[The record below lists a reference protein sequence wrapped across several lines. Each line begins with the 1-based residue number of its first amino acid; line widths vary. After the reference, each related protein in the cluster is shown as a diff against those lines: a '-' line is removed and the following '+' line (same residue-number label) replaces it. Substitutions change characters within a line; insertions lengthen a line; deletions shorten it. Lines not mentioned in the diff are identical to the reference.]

1 MIRRRLREGYCI
13 LRLSGS
19 MIMLLSPLKKKRR
32 NLASDAAGIFS
43 PPSYLFLID
52 MLFLLQLLIHFSI
65 TISNLNHMSKK
76 MAQEPSLLNQ
86 ATENRTGRK

>member
-1 MIRRRLREGYCI
+1 MRR
-13 LRLSGS
+13 GS
-19 MIMLLSPLKKKRR
+19 S
-32 NLASDAAGIFS
+32 S